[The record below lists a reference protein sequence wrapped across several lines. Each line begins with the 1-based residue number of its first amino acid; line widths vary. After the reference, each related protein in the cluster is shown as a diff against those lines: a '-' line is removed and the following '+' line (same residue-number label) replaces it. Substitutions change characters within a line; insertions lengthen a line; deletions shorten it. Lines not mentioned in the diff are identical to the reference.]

1 MTGLARRR
9 PLLAAAGGAHLA
21 GFTRAPA
28 AVAQEVTRDV
38 RLIVPFAPGG
48 SVDIIGRVLA
58 EALPPVVGGRNVVV
72 ENRTGAGGFIGLQAV
87 ANAAPDGHILA
98 VGSGTALSVA
108 PVLPGLTMPIHPDR
122 DLTPIAN
129 LVQVPMVLVVHPN
142 APFRT
147 VGEIIARAK
156 AAPGQV
162 TAGTAGPGTSPHL
175 LAARM
180 ANEAGIRLEYVPYRG
195 GTPALLDLMAG
206 RIDLYFSLLPESLP
220 HIERGA
226 LRPIAAATKT
236 RHPRLPDV
244 PVMAETLPGYS
255 GSSWYGLVGPA
266 GLPPAWVGFWEQ
278 RISQVMTRP
287 EVRARF
293 TQFGLRP
300 GRGQDD
306 RAVPRR
312 DRRGTPHLGRR
323 DPGCGNR
330 GQRMTARHL
339 GRHRRAGRTV

>member
-1 MTGLARRR
+1 MTDATRRRAVLVGGTGAVALPYGLAL
-9 PLLAAAGGAHLA
+9 PH
-21 GFTRAPA
+21 PA
-28 AVAQEVTRDV
+28 SAQEVTRDV
-38 RLIVPFAPGG
+38 HLIVPFAPGG
-48 SVDIIGRVLA
+48 SVDIVGRVLA
-58 EALPPVVGGRNVVV
+58 EALPPLIGGRNVVV

-87 ANAAPDGHILA
+87 ANAVPDGHTLA

-122 DLTPIAN
+122 DLTPIVN
-129 LVQVPMVLVVHPN
+129 MVQVPMVLVVHP
-142 APFRT
+142 ASPFHT
-147 VGEIIARAK
+147 LADIIARAK
-156 AAPGQV
+156 EAPGRI

-226 LRPIAAATKT
+226 LRPIAAATRT

-244 PVMAETLPGYS
+244 PLMADTLPGYS

-266 GLPPAWVGFWEQ
+266 RLPPAWIAFWEQ
-278 RISQVMTRP
+278 RINQALAKP

-293 TQFGLRP
+293 TQLVFDLANGTTA
-300 GRGQDD
+300 QF
-306 RAVPRR
+306 RAEIAEERR
-312 DRRGTPHLGRR
+312 IWGAVI
-323 DPGCGNR
+323 
-330 GQRMTARHL
+330 QA
-339 GRHRRAGRTV
+339 AGIRISE